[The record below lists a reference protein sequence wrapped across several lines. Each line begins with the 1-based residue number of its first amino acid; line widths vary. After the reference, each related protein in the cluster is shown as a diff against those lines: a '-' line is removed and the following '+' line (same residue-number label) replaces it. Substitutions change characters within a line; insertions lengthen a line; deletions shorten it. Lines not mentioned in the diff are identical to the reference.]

1 MNAPRT
7 DAAEGGLRP
16 LNGVRIVDFSSNIAG
31 PFATMILAQLG
42 ADVIKVESPEGD
54 DSRFW
59 SVHAGVSLVHRYV
72 NAGKRGVVLDLKTA
86 EGLTTARQLCSS
98 ANVVLQS
105 MRPGVAERL
114 GIDAEALLKL
124 NPDLLCYDLSGY
136 GSGEEG
142 QRLPGYDPLVQAY
155 CAVMTLTGGP
165 DDPPTFCAPPINDKA
180 TGMWAAI
187 GALAALQD
195 RQRTGKGHVL
205 DASLFESGV
214 SWVESQVNAY
224 VNAGL
229 TPQRTGAAS
238 PNLIPYQTFATQ
250 TEDICIAAGNDRL
263 FVKFATAAGRAE
275 WAADPRFA
283 SGPQRAEH
291 RAALLP
297 LIAARL
303 KERPCAE
310 WIAALEAVGVPCSVV
325 NDVAG
330 LAASPQL
337 AAVDL
342 MRDMPGENLRMVGL
356 PLEIDAERPQNRRR
370 APKLGEHTEEVLAG
384 LRPVAE

>member
-1 MNAPRT
+1 M
-7 DAAEGGLRP
+7 GL
-16 LNGVRIVDFSSNIAG
+16 LDGVKVIEVGQALAG
-31 PFATMILAQLG
+31 PYTGMILADLG
-42 ADVIKVESPEGD
+42 ADVIKIEKPDGGD
-54 DSRFW
+54 DARLWGPPFDDGYSHTFRAFN
-59 SVHAGVSLVHRYV
+59 R
-72 NAGKRGVVLDLKTA
+72 NKRSVVLDLKQVADVALLKRLTA
-86 EGLTTARQLCSS
+86 DADIFIQNL
-98 ANVVLQS
+98 
-105 MRPGVAERL
+105 RPGVAEAI
-114 GIDAEALLKL
+114 GIGPAAMQAVNAGLIYCNITAFGRTGPLAMH
-124 NPDLLCYDLSGY
+124 
-136 GSGEEG
+136 
-142 QRLPGYDPLVQAY
+142 PGMDPLVQAY